1 MNAWIEIRGGAR
13 TGAVQHLVGEPVVV
27 GRHAEAQLRLDPQED
42 LAVSGRHAVFFPTA
56 TGWAVRDLESTNGT
70 WVNDRRIDA
79 DHALHEGDLVR
90 LGAEGPLLVFHAG
103 PQTPGT
109 VRALTPPA
117 GERGARSRLAWTVAV
132 IAVLALSSGTYVAGR
147 LSTRGDWER
156 ERAALEGRMDSVLS
170 VAQAQTAAIRAAND
184 SLARTR
190 AENVDSLE
198 LRVSGLLEALQQ
210 SEDEARALRNS
221 LDDAEGVGL
230 DDDEVARL
238 RQRLQTVSVALERQ
252 QLAASLDFGA
262 IEAATRRATAQVYVE
277 VGGATVTGTAFGVV
291 DSGIVMTN
299 QHVVAPENGS
309 RPSRLGVQFS
319 DSRQVWPA
327 HLIAV
332 SEEADLALLQIERLV
347 GTIPTVRGFNE
358 RGDTIGPGSPVAMI
372 GFPYGGR
379 PPEGSAGVVRP
390 LLIAGVISRSGG
402 ALLEL
407 QGYGQKGASGTPV
420 LDRDGLVV
428 GVLLGRA
435 QDNQNA
441 PLLAVPARDA
451 IRLLERR

>member
-1 MNAWIEIRGGAR
+1 M
-13 TGAVQHLVGEPVVV
+13 
-27 GRHAEAQLRLDPQED
+27 
-42 LAVSGRHAVFFPTA
+42 
-56 TGWAVRDLESTNGT
+56 
-70 WVNDRRIDA
+70 
-79 DHALHEGDLVR
+79 
-90 LGAEGPLLVFHAG
+90 
-103 PQTPGT
+103 PGT
-109 VRALTPPA
+109 VRTPS
-117 GERGARSRLAWTVAV
+117 GSGRSGGRRLAWIAAAVAV
-132 IAVLALSSGTYVAGR
+132 VALSSGTYVAGR
-147 LSTRGDWER
+147 LSTRRDWER
-156 ERAALEGRMDSVLS
+156 ERSALEARMDSVLV
-170 VAQAQTAAIRAAND
+170 VAQVQTAAMRAAND

-210 SEDEARALRNS
+210 SEDEVRALRNS
-221 LDDAEGVGL
+221 LQGAEGDGL
-230 DDDEVARL
+230 DDDEVDRL

-262 IEAATRRATAQVYVE
+262 IERVTRRATAQVYVE
-277 VGGATVTGTAFGVV
+277 TAAGVVTGTAFGVV
-291 DSGIVMTN
+291 SSGVVMTN
-299 QHVVAPENGS
+299 RHVVVPEGGS
-309 RPSRLGVQFS
+309 RPSRIGVQFA

-327 HLIAV
+327 HVVAV
-332 SEEADLALLQIERLV
+332 SSEADLALLQVERLV

-390 LLIAGVISRSGG
+390 LLIAGVISQTGK

-435 QDNQNA
+435 KDDPEG
-441 PLLAVPARDA
+441 PLFAVPARYA
-451 IRLLERR
+451 ISLMERR